1 MSAHNSQFVSK
12 KAYEICYAIFRMA
25 SYVKRGAFAN
35 HVEDQALRLVEFVIG
50 SDYPKATL
58 SLQTLNYLLK
68 MGADVNVLNAANV
81 ETVSGE
87 IERLNAA
94 IIELGNSATVNPV
107 DLDNIFSKTQTAFRA
122 TEENT
127 HSAMTK
133 ELILKEESVSI
144 DDYEKNVSHNGN
156 GHENHNGHENGNGNG
171 LKAAMRQTAIL
182 ERIRQNNNCRLKDVQ
197 EYLPDVS
204 ERTLRYD
211 LQNLIEK
218 GLVERLGNGGPATYY
233 RYTAEVLPQ

>member
-1 MSAHNSQFVSK
+1 
-12 KAYEICYAIFRMA
+12 MA
-25 SYVKRGAFAN
+25 SYVKRGAFAD
-35 HVEDQALRLVEFVIG
+35 HMEDHALRLVEFVIG

-87 IERLNAA
+87 LERLNAA
-94 IIELGNSATVNPV
+94 MIEFGNSATVNPV
-107 DLDNIFSKTQTAFRA
+107 DLGNIFSKTTSTIRV

-127 HSAMTK
+127 HVARSR
-133 ELILKEESVSI
+133 ELISKEEDVAWANE
-144 DDYEKNVSHNGN
+144 YEKNISHNG
-156 GHENHNGHENGNGNG
+156 NGHENGNGNG

-197 EYLPDVS
+197 ESLPDVS

-233 RYTAEVLPQ
+233 RYTAEVLPG